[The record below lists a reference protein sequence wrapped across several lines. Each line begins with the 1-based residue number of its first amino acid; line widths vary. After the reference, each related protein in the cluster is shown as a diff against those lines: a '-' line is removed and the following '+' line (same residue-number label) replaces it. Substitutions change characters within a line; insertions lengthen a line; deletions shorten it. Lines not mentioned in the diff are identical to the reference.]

1 MVSGVSYLIRADL
14 KRIIVLVGS
23 GCCDKGPQTGRLKHQ
38 KLIFLTVLEAGSH
51 DRGDGRLVPGESPLH
66 GLQMVLSWLCLT
78 HRVSSL
84 VSPLIRTL
92 IL

>member
-1 MVSGVSYLIRADL
+1 MVSGGSYLIRADL

-38 KLIFLTVLEAGSH
+38 TVLEAGSH
-51 DRGDGRLVPGESPLH
+51 DPGDGHLVPGESPLL
-66 GLQMVLSWLCLT
+66 GLQMVMSWLCLT
-78 HRVSSL
+78 HGVSSL